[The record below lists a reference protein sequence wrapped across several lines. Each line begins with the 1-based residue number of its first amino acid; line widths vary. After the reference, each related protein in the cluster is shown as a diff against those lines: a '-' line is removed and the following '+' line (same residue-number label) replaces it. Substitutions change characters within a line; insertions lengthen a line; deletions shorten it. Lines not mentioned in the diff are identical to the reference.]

1 MPQFALATEFA
12 ETVYRLQPTH
22 IDILPPFFDWRGLY
36 RIRDTHDRVWMLRLL
51 RLPAA
56 FDAFSQ
62 TAYLLQSLEHQRYL
76 APQLRLTHDHQQVGF
91 HNGWSSLLLSYI
103 DGVVLDVQSTDF
115 TPLASALA
123 QLHTL
128 SIPNDANFPR
138 SRCDPVLLQS
148 QTARQLLGTKE
159 RIAPSFHVL
168 ITTLYDSL
176 TRLTP
181 QERPLCLTHG
191 DCWYKNAIKTPTN
204 RVVLIDWDCA
214 GIGLPILDLGYLL
227 LTAHY
232 DLNQPFQIAINAN
245 KIQAIMDGYQ
255 HVRRLTQLEAAQL
268 DSAVLFAL
276 AFHVAEYVTEQPVIA
291 SDDVFLRKVQ
301 VRFAASA
308 EITQLARQAIW

>member
-1 MPQFALATEFA
+1 MPTFRAPDVTQYYTDRKRVCPSTPVAVTLHWEAESAKWTNQF
-12 ETVYRLQPTH
+12 
-22 IDILPPFFDWRGLY
+22 
-36 RIRDTHDRVWMLRLL
+36 
-51 RLPAA
+51 PA
-56 FDAFSQ
+56 
-62 TAYLLQSLEHQRYL
+62 
-76 APQLRLTHDHQQVGF
+76 
-91 HNGWSSLLLSYI
+91 
-103 DGVVLDVQSTDF
+103 
-115 TPLASALA
+115 
-123 QLHTL
+123 
-128 SIPNDANFPR
+128 SI
-138 SRCDPVLLQS
+138 VQS